1 MEQPRVG
8 VITIQGGG
16 AVAIDLIG
24 QLQGLTGPRWDEAG
38 DPTGDQGLL
47 TAAVAGTSA
56 GAIIAT
62 LYWGGYAPEAIREQV
77 VQLFAPA
84 RINAFFGHN
93 GWLGIRFS
101 GFAAVA
107 DAFSAFL
114 RGPLPFFWHLV
125 WPGRRRWPLL
135 PVWWLWQGL
144 SLPLRLV
151 AVLWA
156 LLNRRG
162 IFPGDGLVREIDR
175 LLREGPLLAP
185 YRQILPAE
193 GLLRFTDVA
202 RLRDPRAT
210 PLFLIATDLR
220 GADMAII
227 SSIDPGCGAL
237 CIAEAVRAS
246 AGFPGFFQPLSLSD
260 RFDVCV
266 DGGVISNFPAWVFG
280 LGYRKSLRASG
291 NPALEAQALAPWLHI
306 GLRLPLDQ
314 PPVPT
319 GFDGFIRSLIGL
331 LIGRAR
337 ARLDD
342 RLAAVS
348 PKRRSVEPAP
358 APAEAAPRG
367 VLDFGF
373 LSDPAKVDAAFDRG
387 RRSGQQAI
395 EDGCFDLPPAAAI
408 RPVLAALARTAEI
421 LLAPWCVP
429 GSKIRVNIF
438 VPEDD
443 EMVLAYH
450 INMDG
455 DRDEHLRLSWNEG
468 VTSFVHRNHAT
479 VVADLRGRRQSGG
492 AAPAGTD
499 LYLDREGAPAIET
512 DRTWLLSTP
521 LLDVAE
527 MGPNPVPAG
536 AAAPPFCLDM
546 DGPALGVVN
555 IDAAI
560 DYAIPGA
567 PEPAVAATHPAVL
580 ALFDGVKSAALR
592 CSIEFNRRFLE

>member
-125 WPGRRRWPLL
+125 WPGRRRWLLL

-193 GLLRFTDVA
+193 RLLRFADVA
-202 RLRDPRAT
+202 RLGDPRAT

-227 SSIDPGCGAL
+227 SSIDSACGAL

-266 DGGVISNFPAWVFG
+266 DGGGDLQLSG
-280 LGYRKSLRASG
+280 LGVR
-291 NPALEAQALAPWLHI
+291 P
-306 GLRLPLDQ
+306 RLP
-314 PPVPT
+314 
-319 GFDGFIRSLIGL
+319 
-331 LIGRAR
+331 
-337 ARLDD
+337 
-342 RLAAVS
+342 
-348 PKRRSVEPAP
+348 
-358 APAEAAPRG
+358 
-367 VLDFGF
+367 
-373 LSDPAKVDAAFDRG
+373 
-387 RRSGQQAI
+387 
-395 EDGCFDLPPAAAI
+395 
-408 RPVLAALARTAEI
+408 
-421 LLAPWCVP
+421 
-429 GSKIRVNIF
+429 
-438 VPEDD
+438 
-443 EMVLAYH
+443 
-450 INMDG
+450 
-455 DRDEHLRLSWNEG
+455 
-468 VTSFVHRNHAT
+468 
-479 VVADLRGRRQSGG
+479 
-492 AAPAGTD
+492 
-499 LYLDREGAPAIET
+499 
-512 DRTWLLSTP
+512 
-521 LLDVAE
+521 
-527 MGPNPVPAG
+527 
-536 AAAPPFCLDM
+536 
-546 DGPALGVVN
+546 
-555 IDAAI
+555 
-560 DYAIPGA
+560 
-567 PEPAVAATHPAVL
+567 
-580 ALFDGVKSAALR
+580 
-592 CSIEFNRRFLE
+592 